1 MMSPLAAA
9 LVIGAVLV
17 APHLAPRTELR
28 PVTAIAMWTTVL
40 GLRAALCAV
49 AALWSVLFLPST
61 PPFQAISD
69 WCVHA
74 GVPFFA
80 EHFGLSGHALGD
92 VASFTPVAVLLTLT
106 ATAGIGAWKAL
117 RAAASWLGR
126 NAVGYGPDESVI
138 VGDAQVIVAT
148 AGVARPKVIVSA
160 GALIDL
166 DDAELKAG
174 LAHEWGHVRR
184 GHRSLTLT
192 STALLAAS
200 RLLPG
205 GRKAFDELQFHLER
219 DADDYAVRRTGDP
232 LALASAIC
240 KTAAGGS
247 GAPAPLMMASLAGA
261 NTAERLRLLLQGEAA
276 ATSPHRHNFLA
287 SAVAA
292 GALVFGVSLL
302 LMLPELAYASAAQA
316 HTSIEQL
323 SDCLS

>member
-1 MMSPLAAA
+1 MSPMAAA
-9 LVIGAVLV
+9 FVIGAVLI
-17 APHLAPRTELR
+17 APHLVPRARLS

-49 AALWSVLFLPST
+49 VALWSVLFLPST
-61 PPFQAISD
+61 APFQAISD

-80 EHFGLSGHALGD
+80 DHFGLSGHALGD

-106 ATAGIGAWKAL
+106 TTAGIGAWKAL

-126 NAVGYGPDESVI
+126 NAVGDGPDKSVI
-138 VGDAQVIVAT
+138 VGDAEVIVAT
-148 AGVARPKVIVSA
+148 AGIARPKVIVSA
-160 GALIDL
+160 GALLDL
-166 DDAELKAG
+166 DDEELKAG

-184 GHRSLTLT
+184 GHRSLTLA

-205 GRKAFDELQFHLER
+205 GRRAFDQLQFHLER
-219 DADDYAVRRTGDP
+219 DADNYAVRRTGDP

-240 KTAAGGS
+240 KTAGGGS
-247 GAPAPLMMASLAGA
+247 GAPAPLVMASLAGA

-276 ATSPHRHNFLA
+276 ARRPHRHDAFA
-287 SAVAA
+287 SAVALSSLVL
-292 GALVFGVSLL
+292 GALLL
-302 LMLPELAYASAAQA
+302 LMLPELVYASAAQA
-316 HTSIEQL
+316 HASIEQL